1 MTDRRR
7 NGWATSGDLPE
18 LLRRTRTALA
28 AASPRA
34 GAPAPSARSA
44 RRSCRRR
51 AGRTSPARPGPRGGA
66 KYLWANVSGPCQ
78 SHTGLGKRSRHCG
91 MCGTGDVDE
100 RGRRRGYVSW
110 SVSGGCSWAA
120 IWSRSRCRS
129 SRLAGAAGNVSSKP
143 RSATSSAQSRSA
155 MSPAAAPPAV
165 RVAQRR
171 GRTSGGRG
179 AGRRPLVLRRCRT
192 RQRGSRRSLDEV
204 SEVGAYASHAPR
216 WSRRRQA

>member
-1 MTDRRR
+1 
-7 NGWATSGDLPE
+7 
-18 LLRRTRTALA
+18 
-28 AASPRA
+28 
-34 GAPAPSARSA
+34 
-44 RRSCRRR
+44 
-51 AGRTSPARPGPRGGA
+51 
-66 KYLWANVSGPCQ
+66 
-78 SHTGLGKRSRHCG
+78 

-129 SRLAGAAGNVSSKP
+129 SRLAGAAGSVSSKP
-143 RSATSSAQSRSA
+143 RSATSSAQSSSA

-192 RQRGSRRSLDEV
+192 RQRGRRRSLDEV
-204 SEVGAYASHAPR
+204 SEVGAYASHARGGPGADKLDVVEQTIATDAEHAATPR
-216 WSRRRQA
+216 RYPSRPGGHVARGHPGPGPAVHHAEQRPHRSVWPDRARRPAGAVRLQEVPGPANQPN